1 MSIKSKLAENSNL
14 VKLAILAIA
23 VILIITGLFSY
34 FSKDDNSQES
44 SSAAPQPISIDQ
56 DMSVKSVEDVEK
68 VIAYWI
74 DNNPEAII
82 ASVTNMQKRAMEE
95 QLSEAKKN
103 ISSKKSDI
111 YDKKAPSFSQGKY
124 DVTVVEFY
132 DYNCGYCKQVNK
144 SVNELLS
151 ADKKV
156 RIIYRDFPVLGKV
169 SREFAEVSIAVNL
182 TDSKKFKAF
191 HDKLMNGRAS
201 SKEEAIAIAGQAGV
215 DTAKLRKTLS
225 SKKSQIDSIIQENI
239 KLGSE
244 IGINGTPAF
253 VIGEELIPGA
263 IGTDALKEKVAD
275 QR

>member
-1 MSIKSKLAENSNL
+1 MSIKSKLAENSNIA
-14 VKLAILAIA
+14 KLAILSIA

-34 FSKDDNSQES
+34 FSKSDDSTGNKVAE
-44 SSAAPQPISIDQ
+44 AITIDQ
-56 DMSVKSVEDVEK
+56 NMSIKSVADVEQ

-82 ASVTNMQKRAMEE
+82 ASVTNMQKRAMEQ

-103 ISSKKSDI
+103 ISGKKSEIFSKKS
-111 YDKKAPSFSQGKY
+111 PSFSQGKY

-132 DYNCGYCKQVNK
+132 DYNCGYCKQANK
-144 SVNELLS
+144 SIGELLS
-151 ADKKV
+151 SDKKV
-156 RIIYRDFPVLGKV
+156 RVIYRDFPVLGEA
-169 SREFAEVSIAVNL
+169 SRGLAEISIAVNL
-182 TDSKKFKAF
+182 TAPKKFRAF

-201 SKEEAIAIAGQAGV
+201 SKDAAIKIAGQVGV
-215 DTAKLRKTLS
+215 DIAKLKKTLS
-225 SKKSQIDSIIQENI
+225 SKKSKIAAIITANL

-263 IGTDALKEKVAD
+263 VDAATLKQKVAD